1 MNSKLLNIEW
11 TKDPRVIEDVQ
22 RFRFKVFVEEFSIT
36 FTDNFHDMD
45 IDDFDQVCDHL
56 VVRETTENSIVGTY
70 RLITPAAAKK
80 IGSMYCD
87 SLFDLSP
94 INHLRD
100 QIVEIDRSC
109 IDKQFRNGYTIL
121 LLWKEIYKFILN
133 SSHQYIMGCSSI
145 SLADGGLLASNV
157 HQQLIAMNRFSNKLK
172 IKSKHHIQLSEN
184 LAHNDMSIPAI
195 LKGYLNVG
203 ASICS
208 EPGVDPLFNTVD
220 YLTILKMTDMN
231 SKYVKRFLR

>member
-1 MNSKLLNIEW
+1 
-11 TKDPRVIEDVQ
+11 
-22 RFRFKVFVEEFSIT
+22 
-36 FTDNFHDMD
+36 
-45 IDDFDQVCDHL
+45 
-56 VVRETTENSIVGTY
+56 
-70 RLITPAAAKK
+70 
-80 IGSMYCD
+80 
-87 SLFDLSP
+87 
-94 INHLRD
+94 
-100 QIVEIDRSC
+100 
-109 IDKQFRNGYTIL
+109 
-121 LLWKEIYKFILN
+121 
-133 SSHQYIMGCSSI
+133 MGCSSI

-157 HQQLIAMNRFSNKLK
+157 HQQLIAMKRFSNKLK
-172 IKSKHHIQLSEN
+172 IKSKHPNQLSEN

>member
-1 MNSKLLNIEW
+1 MNSKLLHIEW
-11 TKDPRVIEDVQ
+11 TKDLKSIEEVQ
-22 RFRFKVFVEEFSIT
+22 RFRFKIFQDEFSIV
-36 FTDNFHDMD
+36 FPDANQD
-45 IDDFDQVCDHL
+45 IDIDVFDHVCDHL
-56 VVRETTENSIVGTY
+56 IVRQSIDHRIVGTY
-70 RLITPAAAKK
+70 RLITPEAAKK

-87 SLFDLSP
+87 SLFDLNP
-94 INHLRD
+94 INDLRES
-100 QIVEIDRSC
+100 IIEIDRSC

-121 LLWKEIYKFILN
+121 LLWKEIYKFIKN
-133 SSHQYIMGCSSI
+133 SNYQYIMGCSSI

-172 IKSKHHIQLSEN
+172 IKSKHPIQLSEN

>member
-172 IKSKHHIQLSEN
+172 IKSKHPIQLSEN
-184 LAHNDMSIPAI
+184 LAHNYMSIPAI

>member
-94 INHLRD
+94 IHHLRD

-172 IKSKHHIQLSEN
+172 IKSKHPIQLSEN